1 MSKAI
6 VVAASSASMVS
17 AAESRA
23 AELVIFSTGSM
34 SEPMKE
40 IGEEFMHKTGH
51 KLVCLIGTDGRASGA
66 SARGRTAREP
76 IAISAE
82 GADALT
88 QKRRFSGAR
97 EPFRALG
104 DRDRGESGNA
114 DYRHLDA
121 HSNRSNDADGEVDLD
136 LVHPR
141 ETSISGDLISWLCS
155 RRWGSQRR

>member
-6 VVAASSASMVS
+6 VVAASLALMVS

-51 KLVCLIGTDGRASGA
+51 KLSYVIGTTGALQSRLRAGEHA
-66 SARGRTAREP
+66 DA

-88 QKRRFSGAR
+88 KEGTLLRRAR
-97 EPFRALG
+97 AVRALG
-104 DRDRGESGNA
+104 DRDRGEGGDA
-114 DYRHLDA
+114 DARHLDA
-121 HSNRSNDADGEVDLD
+121 R
-136 LVHPR
+136 
-141 ETSISGDLISWLCS
+141 
-155 RRWGSQRR
+155 